1 MTKATLATIIE
12 QLNAA
17 GVQYLVA
24 GGLAVVAHGHVR
36 YTADVAIILSLDAAN
51 VEHALQVLKKLDY
64 RPRAP
69 VAIEEFADP
78 VKREQW
84 QTEKGL
90 KAFSLY
96 SPSHPETE
104 VDLFINDPLGFDEA
118 YARGMLYPFSEGL
131 DMPVCSLA
139 DLINLKQQASRPKDL
154 DDIRALR
161 QLFPDVP

>member
-1 MTKATLATIIE
+1 MTQATLASIIE

-17 GVQYLVA
+17 GVRYLIA

-36 YTADVAIILSLDAAN
+36 YTADVDIILSLDPVN
-51 VEHALQVLKKLDY
+51 VELALQVLKKLDY

-69 VAIEEFADP
+69 VPIEEFADP
-78 VKREQW
+78 AKRQQW
-84 QTEKGL
+84 QTDKGL

-104 VDLFINDPLGFDEA
+104 VDLFINDPLGFENA
-118 YARGMLYPFSEGL
+118 YARGMFYPFAEGL
-131 DMPVCSLA
+131 DMPVCGLA
-139 DLINLKQQASRPKDL
+139 DLIHLKQQASRPKDL